1 MAGAFIGGAALG
13 AAFGELFSVIKNLG
27 ERAIN
32 FSSVLKEIEF
42 KVKAILPLL
51 KEIDGLNEALGY
63 TKEEMEKLRNLIEDG
78 KRLLLKCGD
87 DKLGKLKWLKTPIY
101 TGKLRE
107 LDASIRSFMDVLQ
120 LQTARD
126 MKKNLT
132 MTEKL
137 METRRNPDTNGGVSN
152 TVDSRPCQV
161 PDLGEESVGLNKPV
175 EELKVKLLKDG
186 VRMLVVTA
194 PGGCGKTTLAVRFCH
209 DKLIKDKFQNILFL
223 TVSSKPDTKHIL
235 KDVILS
241 LKWPKVL
248 SYSQEDEQTLWS
260 EARWLGQSS
269 SNPVLI
275 VLDDVWEGSESECL
289 LSKFLLMP
297 NCKILVTSRFK
308 FPRFGEPYYLEPL
321 NHQDARELF
330 HRSASLDK
338 KPRFPDEEIVE
349 KIIRGCKRFPLA
361 LKVVARSLSGRAA
374 SVWKVAERK
383 LCRGD
388 SILGSERELME
399 CLQSSLDA
407 IPDENMVIKEC
418 FMDLGSF
425 PEDQRIRVAT
435 FIDVCAVLYEQ
446 DECEAMTN
454 LEGLSTRTLVSSVS
468 LRNEA
473 CEDDYHSESYFTQHD
488 VLRELAI
495 QLINEKPVDQRT
507 KLLLDINRND
517 FPKWWSEK
525 EMQPSNAR
533 LLSITTDETFLS
545 CWPDMEATEVEV
557 LILNLLSKT
566 YNLPEFM
573 NRMNRLKALIVTNYG
588 LLQTE
593 LGGGYQLTNCLSRL
607 ERIRLE
613 RISIPPFSNQ
623 NLKPLSHLKK
633 ISFYMCKVDKA
644 FTNCSTQIST
654 VLPNLLEISIDFC
667 NDLMALPIGLCE
679 IVSLEKL
686 SITNC
691 HGLTLLPEE
700 LGKLIDLKTLRLR
713 SCIHLKELPESISR
727 LQELVNLDIS
737 HCLGLTKL
745 PEKIGKLQKLEKLN
759 MWSCSISKPPA
770 SLRNLKNLK
779 TVVCEKEIAKW
790 FNIVSPRLRK
800 LVKEHTEEANL
811 DWLLA

>member
-1 MAGAFIGGAALG
+1 MNLKFVVLLC
-13 AAFGELFSVIKNLG
+13 LF
-27 ERAIN
+27 
-32 FSSVLKEIEF
+32 F
-42 KVKAILPLL
+42 
-51 KEIDGLNEALGY
+51 
-63 TKEEMEKLRNLIEDG
+63 
-78 KRLLLKCGD
+78 
-87 DKLGKLKWLKTPIY
+87 
-101 TGKLRE
+101 
-107 LDASIRSFMDVLQ
+107 
-120 LQTARD
+120 
-126 MKKNLT
+126 
-132 MTEKL
+132 
-137 METRRNPDTNGGVSN
+137 
-152 TVDSRPCQV
+152 
-161 PDLGEESVGLNKPV
+161 
-175 EELKVKLLKDG
+175 
-186 VRMLVVTA
+186 
-194 PGGCGKTTLAVRFCH
+194 
-209 DKLIKDKFQNILFL
+209 
-223 TVSSKPDTKHIL
+223 
-235 KDVILS
+235 
-241 LKWPKVL
+241 
-248 SYSQEDEQTLWS
+248 
-260 EARWLGQSS
+260 
-269 SNPVLI
+269 
-275 VLDDVWEGSESECL
+275 
-289 LSKFLLMP
+289 
-297 NCKILVTSRFK
+297 
-308 FPRFGEPYYLEPL
+308 
-321 NHQDARELF
+321 
-330 HRSASLDK
+330 
-338 KPRFPDEEIVE
+338 
-349 KIIRGCKRFPLA
+349 
-361 LKVVARSLSGRAA
+361 
-374 SVWKVAERK
+374 
-383 LCRGD
+383 
-388 SILGSERELME
+388 
-399 CLQSSLDA
+399 
-407 IPDENMVIKEC
+407 
-418 FMDLGSF
+418 
-425 PEDQRIRVAT
+425 
-435 FIDVCAVLYEQ
+435 
-446 DECEAMTN
+446 
-454 LEGLSTRTLVSSVS
+454 
-468 LRNEA
+468 RNEA

-533 LLSITTDETFLS
+533 LLSITTGPSFSLSRVLIFHIRYLFLQSNTRWNADGADETFLS